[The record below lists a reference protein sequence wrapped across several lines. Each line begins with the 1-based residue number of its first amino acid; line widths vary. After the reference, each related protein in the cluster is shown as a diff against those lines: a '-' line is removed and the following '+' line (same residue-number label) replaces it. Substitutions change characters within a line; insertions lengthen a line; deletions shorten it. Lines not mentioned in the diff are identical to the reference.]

1 MRSSL
6 FQNEEIE
13 QKHSILNLAQNW
25 FYFRSGPTTL
35 NVIKRILSG
44 HLLIMSHQIL
54 IYGSLHVRCFL
65 NEVEMKTKITDITD
79 IRQISDLIEEL
90 DTHQQDE
97 IEVGIM
103 EATDSVRLTVEKL
116 KTKDDTKELKDISIR
131 LQFILCQLEN
141 LKLSKNNRR
150 YNVLTLVLSLKAQLI
165 SSGCYRYLQ
174 SLECLSLPHPSTLR
188 RLYSNMGLDTY
199 FIDYLKVSCKAFTK
213 YKRNILLQLDEI
225 HVKTDYTYKGGKIFG
240 SSCINWN
247 LDDAEDISSQCD
259 PAKTV
264 LAFQVSSLYT
274 NWSEIVRL
282 LPCCNTKASELL
294 PIVQQVIIDIEK
306 CDLRVIA
313 ICTDDYQLNV
323 SLFKSLANKSSNL
336 ELTCPNPSDPTRSI
350 FLMFDPV
357 HIVKCIRNNWI
368 NQKDTNTTF
377 TFPSID
383 QYFGGTFPYQV
394 STATFIDLRNIY
406 KLEQF
411 SNAKIA
417 HKLTSRV
424 VWPSTLERK
433 SVPLALAVWD
443 QSTSNAVL
451 LYNQKNN
458 ISNQTSQFISLI
470 TRFWKMCN
478 IHSPG
483 KDIRLRDPDSR
494 VFTLQDERFEFFSR
508 FVSWL
513 QDWKTLNCFG
523 RDGKLSSHTFI
534 SLIHTCRVLPR
545 IVNYLTSDACGFSYV
560 LTGFLQNDSL
570 EKHFG
575 VYRLMSGCNYNI
587 SICQILES
595 ERRIKLSNI
604 LKLYRSQDNT
614 FETSLK
620 ELVKTFSVDIETENV
635 DKPELDLS
643 SYYLFSTKTL
653 IFHQLKK
660 LFRP

>member
-433 SVPLALAVWD
+433 S
-443 QSTSNAVL
+443 
-451 LYNQKNN
+451 
-458 ISNQTSQFISLI
+458 
-470 TRFWKMCN
+470 
-478 IHSPG
+478 
-483 KDIRLRDPDSR
+483 
-494 VFTLQDERFEFFSR
+494 
-508 FVSWL
+508 
-513 QDWKTLNCFG
+513 
-523 RDGKLSSHTFI
+523 
-534 SLIHTCRVLPR
+534 
-545 IVNYLTSDACGFSYV
+545 YL
-560 LTGFLQNDSL
+560 
-570 EKHFG
+570 
-575 VYRLMSGCNYNI
+575 
-587 SICQILES
+587 
-595 ERRIKLSNI
+595 
-604 LKLYRSQDNT
+604 
-614 FETSLK
+614 
-620 ELVKTFSVDIETENV
+620 
-635 DKPELDLS
+635 
-643 SYYLFSTKTL
+643 
-653 IFHQLKK
+653 
-660 LFRP
+660 